1 MKVTVGSKAGY
12 CYGVRRAVE
21 TALKETEKPGKLY
34 TAGPII
40 HNSQVT
46 GELER
51 RGARAVHSADE
62 VEPGARVII
71 RAHGL
76 PTADIET
83 FTAKGCRLIDATC
96 PNVAQIHR
104 IVERESA
111 AGRRVL
117 IIGKHGHPEVQAIAA
132 RAGQGVLVVETA
144 QELEEACRLLSNTPI
159 AVVVQ
164 TTFQR
169 KIYDQFVNKLKNT
182 CNDPVFFDTICK
194 ATDDRQS
201 EAYRFASK
209 SDAVV
214 VIGDRQSSNTKSL
227 YELCRSVCPCTVQI
241 ESADELPFALL
252 RGAQSLFITAGASTP
267 DLIIKEVSNKMSD
280 EIKNNE
286 NESFEE
292 LLEQSLKTLHTGEKV
307 KGVITQINNTDI
319 HVDLGVKQ
327 AGYIPT
333 TELSDDPAFDIAE
346 SIHIGDEIEAYVLR
360 VNDVEGLVMLSKKRL
375 DAVKNWEKLE
385 QAVES
390 KEALTGTVVDQNK
403 GGVVAMVLG
412 IRVFI
417 PASQTGL
424 PREASFDSLIKTT
437 QKIRI
442 TEVNRQRRRVVG
454 SIKALLAEQR
464 REAANK
470 IWESIE
476 VGKKYLGTVKSFT
489 SYGAFVDI
497 GGVDGMVHIS
507 ELSWSRVKHP
517 SDVLQIGQQIEV
529 YVIALDTEKKKISL
543 GYRLPGDNPWAKF
556 ETAYKV
562 GDVAKVKIVKFMPF
576 GAFAEVMPGV
586 DGLIHISQI
595 ADRRIGRP
603 EEVLAIGEM
612 VDAKIIEIDSEKK
625 KISLSIRALLNAA
638 PVVDEDEDSEPDT
651 EEIPE

>member
-1 MKVTVGSKAGY
+1 MTVTVGSKAGY
-12 CYGVRRAVE
+12 CYGVRRAIE
-21 TALKETEKPGKLY
+21 AALEESKTTGALFS
-34 TAGPII
+34 AGPII
-40 HNSQVT
+40 HNKQVIA
-46 GELER
+46 ELER
-51 RGARAVHSADE
+51 RGVHAVSSADE
-62 VEPGARVII
+62 VPAGARVII

-76 PTADIET
+76 PPQDIKAFAD
-83 FTAKGCRLIDATC
+83 KGCTLIDATC

-117 IIGKHGHPEVQAIAA
+117 VIGKHGHPEVLAIAA
-132 RAGQGVLVVETA
+132 RAGNDVLVVETQ
-144 QELEEACRLLSNTPI
+144 QELDEACHILSKIPI

-169 KIYDQFVNKLKNT
+169 KIYDLFVNKLKNT
-182 CNDPVFFDTICK
+182 CHDPLFFDTICK
-194 ATDDRQS
+194 ATDERQD

-227 YELCRSVCPCTVQI
+227 FELCRSVCPRTVQI
-241 ESADELPFALL
+241 ESADELSSALL
-252 RGAQSLFITAGASTP
+252 DGARSVFVTAGASTP
-267 DLIIKEVSNKMSD
+267 DLIIKEVSSKMSD
-280 EIKNNE
+280 EIKTNE
-286 NESFEE
+286 TESFEE

-327 AGYIPT
+327 AGYIPM
-333 TELSDDPAFDIAE
+333 TELSDDPEFNLAD

-375 DAVKNWEKLE
+375 DTVKNWERLE

-390 KEALTGTVVDQNK
+390 KEPLTGIINDQNK
-403 GGVVAMVLG
+403 GGVVANVLG

-424 PREASFDSLIKTT
+424 PRDASFDPLMKTT

-454 SIKALLAEQR
+454 SIKALLVEQR

-470 IWESIE
+470 IWETIE
-476 VGKKYLGTVKSFT
+476 VGKKYTGTVKSFT

-507 ELSWSRVKHP
+507 ELSWNRVKHP
-517 SDVLQIGQQIEV
+517 SDVLKIGQQVEV
-529 YVIALDTEKKKISL
+529 YVIALDPEKRKISL
-543 GYRLPGDNPWAKF
+543 GYRLPEDNPWTKF
-556 ETAYKV
+556 EATYKV
-562 GDVAKVKIVKFMPF
+562 GDVAPVKIVKFMPF

-603 EEVLAIGEM
+603 DEVLTIGET
-612 VDAKIIEIDSEKK
+612 VDAKIIEIDNEKK
-625 KISLSIRALLNAA
+625 KISLSIRALLDPTVETVA
-638 PVVDEDEDSEPDT
+638 EET
-651 EEIPE
+651 EENPEA